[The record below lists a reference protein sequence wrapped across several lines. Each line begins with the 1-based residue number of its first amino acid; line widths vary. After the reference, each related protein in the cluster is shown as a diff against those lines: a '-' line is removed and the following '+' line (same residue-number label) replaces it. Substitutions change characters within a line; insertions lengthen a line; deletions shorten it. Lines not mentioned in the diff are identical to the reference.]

1 MKKHLCILATLG
13 LAFTAFSGTAKA
25 DNSFSLHLEPGLA
38 QPITTPQ
45 SSIYTTGLVLGAKG
59 MFALDPHVSVGPSVS
74 TLYLPRSLDN
84 GLNAGTLWQFG
95 GSVRLQTARG
105 NTNTWTAESKL
116 NHWIDRDAML
126 ANTGNLQRPAFDI
139 GIGAETPLDQNH
151 IFWFGPFLRYT
162 HVFQTSGT
170 QDALTLDTRDINI
183 LQAGLS
189 FSFDAPTHPKTERV
203 ETVRTVTKPELVI
216 MVPPCPPQMEA
227 VAQPPVVTNLSTVVY
242 FDHDSSV
249 LRWESRD
256 KLDAVVKQINASNTK
271 TFKVEGHA
279 SADGQLLHNNVLATK
294 RAMAVVDYLVAHGV
308 ELKRLQVA
316 SFGVSVPAA
325 PNTSK
330 EGRERNRRTEVT
342 VTFTSVNSK

>member
-116 NHWIDRDAML
+116 NPWIDLDAML

-139 GIGAETPLDQNH
+139 GIGAE
-151 IFWFGPFLRYT
+151 
-162 HVFQTSGT
+162 T